1 MSDSQNGDKRAVK
14 QPAANPET
22 EIETEPEPSLE
33 TETSPEPEPSSDTET
48 SSETSPDKPQTA
60 DSAHPKIELEIMA
73 PLWELVMQKPDLPA
87 DLQRRLAPFK
97 KFQQRPE
104 KSLEIVRNAL
114 NTDEE
119 LRDSMVKLLMKDDPD
134 TEMRLADVDGADEPD
149 ADKPGADKGEAADES
164 KSASKT
170 STSKTSA
177 DKPSSDKP
185 SPEDLMREQ
194 FPMLMQLWLLR
205 PGGWREV
212 LDSLLILHSQL
223 QHFEGDN
230 ARMKAELGRAKD
242 NPQKA
247 KDKASQTRDD
257 NKRLKSLLQ
266 KEKSDKSAA
275 ENRVKELEEKLTE
288 AQQEKHHLQGQ
299 LKSEDDELESSRRH
313 YEKLQKENTQKTL
326 EIQRLEREIR
336 QLKLAQSSQGKKKQK
351 ERRTGFKRKEP
362 EVNLEPRQP
371 IVPPPGTNSF
381 SKTAAYHYMQQAE
394 IIIIDGYNFILTA
407 RREETK
413 HLHTQQRSN
422 RPAPNSAGGKLE
434 LEVYRNQLRDGCIQM
449 FATYKSHRLE
459 MVSIIFDGNYP
470 APGSPLSPQGGVEEY
485 FTHDGQIADDQIV
498 ERIQQ
503 YPSFK
508 TVVVVT
514 NDDELRDRCQRL
526 GATIMTDTQLL
537 YVIGNWK

>member
-1 MSDSQNGDKRAVK
+1 MTASQNGDKQAVK
-14 QPAANPET
+14 QQAE
-22 EIETEPEPSLE
+22 
-33 TETSPEPEPSSDTET
+33 SSDTET
-48 SSETSPDKPQTA
+48 DNVAEAETEASPETVAPEEVGAQETDSEETEPDEDKPENP
-60 DSAHPKIELEIMA
+60 DSTYPEIELELMR
-73 PLWELVMQKPDLPA
+73 PLWEVVLQKPDLPA

-97 KFQQRPE
+97 KFQQQPE
-104 KSLEIVRNAL
+104 KALEIVRNAM

-119 LRDSMVKLLMKDDPD
+119 LRDSVTKALMGEKSDAEISSTDDDGKGQDGDDGKSSSVK
-134 TEMRLADVDGADEPD
+134 
-149 ADKPGADKGEAADES
+149 S
-164 KSASKT
+164 
-170 STSKTSA
+170 
-177 DKPSSDKP
+177 SSDKP
-185 SPEDLMREQ
+185 SPEDLLNEQ
-194 FPMLMQLWLLR
+194 YPMLMQLWLIR

-223 QHFEGDN
+223 RQFESSN
-230 ARMKAELGRAKD
+230 TKLTAELSRVKD
-242 NPQKA
+242 KPQKA

-266 KEKSDKSAA
+266 KETSDKTAA
-275 ENRVKELEEKLTE
+275 ENRAKELEENA
-288 AQQEKHHLQGQ
+288 AQLKQEIQQLQGQ

-313 YEKLQKENTQKTL
+313 YEKLQKENTQKTH

-336 QLKLAQSSQGKKKQK
+336 QLKLAQTTQGKKKPK

-362 EVNLEPRQP
+362 EVNLEPRLP

-381 SKTAAYHYMQQAE
+381 SKTAAYHYMQQAQ
-394 IIIIDGYNFILTA
+394 ILIIDGYNFILTA

-413 HLHTQQRSN
+413 HLHSQQRAN
-422 RPAPNSAGGKLE
+422 RPATNSAGGKLE
-434 LEVYRNQLRDGCIQM
+434 LEVYRNQLRDGCVQM

-498 ERIQQ
+498 QRIQQ
-503 YPSFK
+503 YPSNK
-508 TVVVVT
+508 SVVVVT
-514 NDDELRDRCQRL
+514 NDDELRDRCQKL